1 MNRKYKVSKCSTCV
15 CPHCKHSLTRHMA
28 VNRKIEDE
36 LVAGIG
42 VISVNPKNSGELE
55 ENIRKKWNLSDRNN
69 KVEFY

>member
-1 MNRKYKVSKCSTCV
+1 
-15 CPHCKHSLTRHMA
+15 
-28 VNRKIEDE
+28 DE
-36 LVAGIG
+36 LVAGKG